1 MNETREQPRIPG
13 GRVARVAP
21 LLGMAGRTAGEAVAA
36 SLRKRRRG
44 GDLTEVHT
52 RQADRYV
59 ARLGNSGGVS
69 MKALRDMARE
79 VSERIGDEID
89 YRITARSPSSTS
101 AASNASASNGRR
113 IWRD

>member
-1 MNETREQPRIPG
+1 MNPSDEQPRIAN
-13 GRVARVAP
+13 GRITRVAP
-21 LLGMAGRTAGEAVAA
+21 LVGMAGRTAGEAVAA
-36 SLRKRRRG
+36 SLRKRRHG
-44 GDLTEVHT
+44 GDLTDFHT

-113 IWRD
+113 IWRN